1 MALSICPASTVSAP
15 VQIVWD
21 VLTRPESFGQWAD
34 ARVESVVPPGPL
46 AAGQM
51 ILLTAPALGRNWEV
65 RFDVARVDPERHEI
79 ELHVKLPLDMHMEEH
94 LSCTPVDEQSCQV
107 QYG

>member
-1 MALSICPASTVSAP
+1 MALSICPAAVVAAP
-15 VQIVWD
+15 IQIVWE
-21 VLTRPESFGQWAD
+21 VLTHPARFGQWAD

-46 AAGQM
+46 VPGQ
-51 ILLTAPALGRNWEV
+51 IIFLSAPAFGRNWQV
-65 RFDVARVDPERHEI
+65 RFDVVGVYPERHQI

-94 LSCTPVDEQSCQV
+94 LSCTPIDAQSCRV